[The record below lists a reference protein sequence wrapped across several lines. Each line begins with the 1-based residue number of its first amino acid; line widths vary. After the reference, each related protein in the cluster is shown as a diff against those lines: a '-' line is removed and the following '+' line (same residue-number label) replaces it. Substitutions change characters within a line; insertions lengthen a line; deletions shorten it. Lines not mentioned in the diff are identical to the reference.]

1 MPDEDSGS
9 THGRFQGGFETR
21 SPRALPRLESFNVP
35 EKLSYRIKNRLLGSP
50 LVTEDLDEQRI
61 GKPTALAI
69 LSSDVMSS
77 SAYATEAMLGI
88 LVPAVGIAAFS
99 LVVPVSFLVLV
110 VLIFVT
116 ASYLEVIKAYP
127 KAGGAYVV
135 ARDTFGTGLARVAA
149 ASLFVDYTLTVAV
162 SISAGADA
170 LASAVPALTPY
181 VTAITVVFVIGI
193 AYGNLR
199 GIREAGKT
207 FAVPTYLFIGS
218 MFLMIG
224 VGIIRGI
231 SGQLPVYTHF
241 GAGVYPA
248 GTAGA
253 GLLLGASVFIFLKAF
268 ASGGTAL
275 TGTEAISNGVS
286 IFRNPQPRNARITLV
301 VMSVIL
307 GTLLLGVSGLAAVTH
322 ASPYLSGDPTV
333 LSQIAKAV
341 FGTSLLGRILYVA
354 LDIFTM
360 GILTLAAN
368 TSFAGLPFLASF
380 AASDGFLPKTF
391 TVRGHRLVYSTAIV
405 ALAVIAII
413 LLVATN
419 SNVYTLISLYA
430 IGVFTGFTIAGAG
443 MVKHH
448 FMTRETSWRRRAVV
462 NGASAVLSGA
472 VDITFIVTKFTSGAW
487 TIVIIVPILVLIFTR
502 FKRSHDAEQAA
513 LIDGLKVVE
522 NEVLPRKHKVLI
534 LVDQVDV
541 ATVTAL
547 NYARILAAD
556 TVTALH
562 FVTDETHA
570 QALAA
575 SWESGGLGR
584 TPLEL
589 LDCQDRRLR
598 RAAGQVVLDALSDG
612 DSQVSVLIPHR
623 IYPRFSGSI
632 LHDQTSG
639 SLAEVIALLP
649 HATPILIPHRV
660 KPGKHPTSTPTDAS
674 GREKRR
680 TEEEPLDPSITPVDA
695 VDGITQ
701 IAGLALRQRTR
712 VKGRVSSIRM
722 SSYHGTPSTAARLED
737 SSGGLMLVF
746 PGRSA
751 IPGLNSGMNL
761 SADGTVVEV
770 DGHLAMINP
779 LYEFLPLNTK

>member
-9 THGRFQGGFETR
+9 AHGRFQRGFEVR
-21 SPRALPRLESFNVP
+21 SPRVLPRLESFNVP
-35 EKLSYRIKNRLLGSP
+35 EKLSYRIKNRLLGPP

-77 SAYATEAMLGI
+77 SAYATEAMLGV
-88 LVPAVGIAAFS
+88 LVPAVGLAAFA

-149 ASLFVDYTLTVAV
+149 ASLFVDYILTVAV

-170 LASAVPALTPY
+170 LASAVPVLTPY
-181 VTAITVVFVIGI
+181 VTVITVVFVIAI
-193 AYGNLR
+193 AFGNLR

-224 VGIIRGI
+224 VGLVRGI
-231 SGQLPVYTHF
+231 FGHLPVYTHF

-286 IFRNPQPRNARITLV
+286 VFRDPQPRNARITLV

-307 GTLLLGVSGLAAVTH
+307 AILLMGVSGLAAVTH
-322 ASPYLSGDPTV
+322 ATPYLSGDPTV

-341 FGTSLLGRILYVA
+341 FGDSLVGRILYVA

-380 AASDGFLPKTF
+380 AASDGFLPKSF
-391 TVRGHRLVYSTAIV
+391 TARGHRLVYSTAIV
-405 ALAVIAII
+405 GLAIVAVI

-448 FMTRETSWRRRAVV
+448 FMTREKSWRRRALI

-472 VDITFIVTKFTSGAW
+472 VDITFIVTKFTAGAW
-487 TIVIIVPILVLIFTR
+487 TIVIIVPVLVLIFTR
-502 FKRSHDAEQAA
+502 FKHSHDSEVKA
-513 LIDGLKVVE
+513 LNDGLE
-522 NEVLPRKHKVLI
+522 AAEHEALPRKHKVLI
-534 LVDQVDV
+534 LVDEVDV
-541 ATVTAL
+541 ATVNAL
-547 NYARILAAD
+547 NYSRILGAD
-556 TVTALH
+556 SVTALH
-562 FVTDETHA
+562 FVLDDKHA
-570 QALAA
+570 QALAQE
-575 SWESGGLGR
+575 WEAGGLGR

-598 RAAGQVVLDALSDG
+598 RAAGQVVMDALSDG
-612 DSQVSVLIPHR
+612 ESQVSVLIPHR
-623 IYPRFSGSI
+623 IYPRFSGSL

-639 SLAEVIALLP
+639 NLAEVIAQLP

-660 KPGKHPTSTPTDAS
+660 KPRREQTPAMSARAERSAARTDEA
-674 GREKRR
+674 
-680 TEEEPLDPSITPVDA
+680 PLDPTVSALNAADGVTP
-695 VDGITQ
+695 
-701 IAGLALRQRTR
+701 IAGLKLRQRTR
-712 VKGRVSSIRM
+712 VLGRVSAIRL
-722 SSYHGTPSTAARLED
+722 SSYRGTPSIAARLED
-737 SSGGLMLVF
+737 ATGGLMLVF
-746 PGRSA
+746 PGRSTV
-751 IPGLNSGMNL
+751 PGLSSGMNL
-761 SADGTVVEV
+761 SAEGTVVEV

-779 LYEFLPLNTK
+779 LYEFLPLNAR

>member
-1 MPDEDSGS
+1 MPEEDSGS
-9 THGRFQGGFETR
+9 AHGRFQRGFEVR

-35 EKLSYRIKNRLLGSP
+35 EKLSYRIKNRLLGPP
-50 LVTEDLDEQRI
+50 LVTEDLDDQRI

-77 SAYATEAMLGI
+77 SAYATEAMLGV
-88 LVPAVGIAAFS
+88 LVPAVGLAAFS
-99 LVVPVSFLVLV
+99 LVVPVSLLVLV

-135 ARDTFGTGLARVAA
+135 ARDTFGSGLARVAA
-149 ASLFVDYTLTVAV
+149 ASLFVDYILTVAV

-170 LASAVPALTPY
+170 LASAVPALTPF
-181 VTAITVVFVIGI
+181 VTMITVVFVLGI

-224 VGIIRGI
+224 VGVARGI
-231 SGQLPVYTHF
+231 FGNLPVYTHF
-241 GAGVYPA
+241 GTGVYPA
-248 GTAGA
+248 GTAGV

-286 IFRNPQPRNARITLV
+286 VFQNPQPRNARITLV
-301 VMSVIL
+301 VMSIIL

-322 ASPYLSGDPTV
+322 ATPYLSGDPTV
-333 LSQIAKAV
+333 LSQIARAV
-341 FGTSLLGRILYVA
+341 FGDSPLGRVLYFA

-380 AASDGFLPKTF
+380 AASDGFLPKSF
-391 TVRGHRLVYSTAIV
+391 TVRGHRLVYSSAIV
-405 ALAVIAII
+405 ALAVVSVV

-448 FMTRETSWRRRAVV
+448 LIEREKNWRRRALI
-462 NGASAVLSGA
+462 NGASAVLSAA
-472 VDITFIVTKFTSGAW
+472 VDITFIVTKFTAGAW
-487 TIVIIVPILVLIFTR
+487 TIVVIVPLLVIVFTR
-502 FKRSHDAEQAA
+502 FKRSHDSEVKA
-513 LIDGLKVVE
+513 LTDGLE
-522 NEVLPRKHKVLI
+522 AIEGEVLPRKHKVLI
-534 LVDQVDV
+534 LVDEVDV

-547 NYARILAAD
+547 NYSRILGAD
-556 TVTALH
+556 SVTALH
-562 FVTDETHA
+562 FVIDEKHA
-570 QALAA
+570 EALAQQ
-575 SWESGGLGR
+575 WEAGGLGR

-598 RAAGQVVLDALSDG
+598 RAAGQVVMDALSDG

-639 SLAEVIALLP
+639 SLAEVIAQLP

-660 KPGKHPTSTPTDAS
+660 KPQPLPKVSPRAVSEPFDEAS
-674 GREKRR
+674 P
-680 TEEEPLDPSITPVDA
+680 EPLDSR
-695 VDGITQ
+695 DGVVP
-701 IAGLALRQRTR
+701 IAHLHVRQRAH
-712 VKGRVSSIRM
+712 VLGRVSVIRL
-722 SSYHGTPSTAARLED
+722 SSYHGTTSTAARLED
-737 SSGGLMLVF
+737 ATGGLMLVF

-751 IPGLNSGMNL
+751 IPGLSSGMNV
-761 SADGTVVEV
+761 SAEGTVVEV

-779 LYEFLPLNTK
+779 LYEFLPLNAK